1 MASPPA
7 APMDE
12 PRIPGGLIAEIRA
25 GRCVTFV
32 GAGFTGAARLP
43 DWVSL
48 LRELVAKPEVD
59 PTLRAYVEG
68 RLKKKT
74 AHAFDE
80 AAQVLQDALGREA
93 FIAHLATRLAHPP
106 RTEEMDRRLRW
117 LQDIPFRAVLTTNF
131 DGVMKGQTPD
141 PEVYRSLLRHDPGW
155 HRRLYLPRRE
165 KRKRLTVKLHGD
177 LSKPETVVLSRLDYR
192 RLLYSDLA
200 YMSFLRAV
208 LVTNT
213 VLYLG
218 FSFTDAYIN
227 ELRSETLAILGHAD
241 YQEPVAYAVM
251 SDVPEFARE
260 HYRRNEGIEIL
271 AYDTREGADYSGFD
285 QLLKSIHDLTNPAA
299 RFRGLLSQRRLL
311 WADPRY
317 EANLVH
323 AEGFLHHRR
332 ADWPDGYVLDLVHKV
347 DEALERLGTRPPAGP
362 PYDLVL
368 AYWGDEP
375 EARDDREP
383 MGVRLLREIRARDLR
398 SPVLLFA
405 DSRTDQRTKRAQR
418 RTALGLGALG
428 CFYRWEDLLRAVERT
443 LEPNAEPA

>member
-1 MASPPA
+1 MN
-7 APMDE
+7 E
-12 PRIPGGLIAEIRA
+12 PRIPGGLIAAIRA

-32 GAGFTGAARLP
+32 GAGFTGASRLP
-43 DWVSL
+43 DWASL
-48 LRELVAKPEVD
+48 LRELVDRPEVD
-59 PTLRAYVEG
+59 PGLRAYVG
-68 RLKKKT
+68 SRLKEKT

-93 FIAHLATRLAHPP
+93 FIAYLGTRLAHPP
-106 RTEEMDRRLRW
+106 RTEAMDMRLRW
-117 LQDIPFRAVLTTNF
+117 LEDIPFRAVLTTNF
-131 DGVMKGQTPD
+131 DGVMKGQTPGPD
-141 PEVYRSLLRHDPGW
+141 VYRSLLRHDPGW

-200 YMSFLRAV
+200 YMTFLRAV
-208 LVTNT
+208 LVTST

-218 FSFTDAYIN
+218 FSFTDAYVN
-227 ELRSETLAILGHAD
+227 ELRSETLAILGHAG
-241 YQEPVAYAVM
+241 YHVPVAYAVM

-260 HYRRNEGIEIL
+260 HYRRNEGIQIL
-271 AYDTREGADYSGFD
+271 SYDTRDEIDYSGFD
-285 QLLKSIHDLTNPAA
+285 QLLKSIHDLTNPAV
-299 RFRGLLSQRRLL
+299 RFRGLLMERRLL
-311 WADPRY
+311 WVDPRH

-323 AEGFLHHRR
+323 AEGFLVHLG
-332 ADWPDGYVLDLVHKV
+332 ADRPDGYVLDLVRNV
-347 DEALERLGTRPPAGP
+347 DEALERLEARAPAGL

-375 EARDDREP
+375 ESRDDREP
-383 MGVRLLREIRARDLR
+383 MGVRLLREIRGRDLR
-398 SPVLLFA
+398 SPVLIFA
-405 DSRTDQRTKRAQR
+405 DSLTDQRTKRAQH

-443 LEPNAEPA
+443 LEPNAEPH